1 MAEPISNNKRI
12 AKNTALLYFRQIL
25 IMLVSLYTVRVV
37 LKVLGVEDYG
47 IYNVVGGIV
56 TMFSFLSGTM
66 ASASQRY
73 FAYDLGRKDYDSLNK
88 TFSLTFLSYIGIAAF
103 IFLICEIGGVWFVN
117 NKMTIPPDRLSA
129 AIWTLQAALLSFI
142 LTIMNLPYMAV
153 LIAREKMDAY
163 AYISI
168 LEAGLKL
175 LIVLA
180 LQWIDFDKLKIYAIL
195 TVCSTALITLTY
207 RVYCKRYFKE
217 SHFKYYWDWAR
228 LKDILSYAGWNMI
241 GSIAGIFRNQGV
253 NILLNIFF
261 NPVINAARGVAF
273 QVQGAVNS
281 LVTNLYTS
289 SRPQITKYYAEN
301 KIEEMW
307 QLVFSTAK
315 VAFYFLMLISILLS
329 VHVEFILG
337 IWIGDYPE
345 YLPLF
350 LRLTLLTFLIETSCN
365 QLISVLQ
372 ASKKIKR
379 LQLSSSIIQ
388 LLNLPVAYLF
398 LKLGYPPQAP
408 FIISAV
414 LSIVYVASVVIIV
427 KLEMGLS
434 IRRYTNIILR
444 MVLSTIVVYLIVD
457 EISSLLPHGFIQ
469 FSVSILTLGIVGLS
483 TIWLIGLE
491 SNEKSSIKQYL
502 KVRVPIL

>member
-1 MAEPISNNKRI
+1 
-12 AKNTALLYFRQIL
+12 
-25 IMLVSLYTVRVV
+25 MLVSLYTVRVV

>member
-1 MAEPISNNKRI
+1 
-12 AKNTALLYFRQIL
+12 
-25 IMLVSLYTVRVV
+25 MLVSLYTVRVI

-73 FAYDLGRKDYDSLNK
+73 FAYDLGRKDYDSLSK

-117 NKMTIPPDRLSA
+117 NKMTIPPERLSA
-129 AIWTLQAALLSFI
+129 AIWTLQAALLSFV
-142 LTIMNLPYMAV
+142 LTIMTLPYKAII
-153 LIAREKMDAY
+153 IARERMDAY
-163 AYISI
+163 AYISVI
-168 LEAGLKL
+168 EVVLQL
-175 LIVLA
+175 LVVFV
-180 LQWIDFDKLKIYAIL
+180 LQWLNFDKLKTYAVL
-195 TVCSTALITLTY
+195 TVCSTAFVTFSY
-207 RVYCKRYFKE
+207 RLFCKKHFKE
-217 SHFKYYWDWAR
+217 SHFKYYWNWAR

-241 GSIAGIFRNQGV
+241 GAMAGIFRNQGV

-261 NPVINAARGVAF
+261 NPVINAARGVSY

-301 KIEEMW
+301 EIEKMW
-307 QLVFSTAK
+307 KLVFSTAK
-315 VAFYFLMLISILLS
+315 VAFYFMMLISILLS
-329 VHVEFILG
+329 VQVEFILG

-350 LRLTLLTFLIETSCN
+350 LKLTLLTFLIETSCN

-372 ASKKIKR
+372 ASKKIIR

-388 LLNLPVAYLF
+388 LLNLPIAYIF
-398 LKLGYPPQAP
+398 LKLGYPPQTP
-408 FIISAV
+408 FVVSVA
-414 LSIVYVASVVIIV
+414 LSIIYVASVIFIV
-427 KLEMGLS
+427 RLEMGLS
-434 IRRYTNIILR
+434 IKKYTNIILR
-444 MVLSTIVVYLIVD
+444 MTLSTIVIYTIVD
-457 EISSLLPHGFIQ
+457 KISKLLPVGFIQ
-469 FSVSILTLGIVGLS
+469 FGVSILTLGVVGFFA
-483 TIWLIGLE
+483 IWIIGLE
-491 SNEKSSIKQYL
+491 SNEKNAIKSI
-502 KVRVPIL
+502 VRRTFKIK